1 MTTSGAQPPIPIGLP
16 NILDTLKRLGFGAA
30 VAVPD
35 SWLGEILVR
44 IEQEPTMRLVRAT
57 HEEEALA
64 IACGI
69 RLGGVRTAMFVQ
81 NAGLLSM
88 GAGMVS
94 LAQRYQ
100 FPLLMLVS
108 YRGTVE
114 DPVFYH
120 VPKGRVTEPVS
131 RASAL
136 AYVRADRTGRSVR
149 RSKRPQPMPRKHRA
163 RSRCCC
169 RGRTSNGERQAAEQ
183 GRLLSGAR
191 GQAAGSMRL
200 SSPPSAMR
208 PICGPPCITR
218 RRISTSRMRWASRC
232 RWRSALRSRSR
243 RGRCSWSKA
252 TARC

>member
-1 MTTSGAQPPIPIGLP
+1 MVTPDEQIAASHRPSE
-16 NILDTLKRLGFGAA
+16 ILDTLKRLGFGVAI
-30 VAVPD
+30 AVPD

-44 IEQEPTMRLVRAT
+44 IEQDSTIRLVRAT

-64 IACGI
+64 IACGS

-120 VPKGRVTEPVS
+120 VPKGRVTEPVLKGIG
-131 RASAL
+131 L
-136 AYVRADRTGRSVR
+136 AYAIADRS
-149 RSKRPQPMPRKHRA
+149 RPIGLQVERA
-163 RSRCCC
+163 A
-169 RGRTSNGERQAAEQ
+169 TYAEEASCPFAL
-183 GRLLSGAR
+183 LLS
-191 GQAAGSMRL
+191 QEDVQ
-200 SSPPSAMR
+200 
-208 PICGPPCITR
+208 
-218 RRISTSRMRWASRC
+218 W
-232 RWRSALRSRSR
+232 
-243 RGRCSWSKA
+243 
-252 TARC
+252 